1 MQNIIMNVGLVTSKN
16 FGGVFNIPADHAVAL
31 IQAHGLKVVNK
42 RVEMS
47 NTESTLIASVEL
59 EENADVEKIINGL
72 SNALHQDCIA
82 WFNPDNQKGYLSG
95 QYAESWGGEFNPE
108 YFLI

>member
-1 MQNIIMNVGLVTSKN
+1 MKTLILNVGLVTSSN
-16 FGGVFNIPADHAVAL
+16 FGEVFNIPSSHAVAL

-59 EENADVEKIINGL
+59 EENANAEKIINDL
-72 SNALHQDCIA
+72 SDALHQDCIA
-82 WFNPDNQKGYLSG
+82 WFNPDNQKGFLTG
-95 QYAESWGGEFNPE
+95 QYADSWGGEFNPE